1 MKKSLVITKPMA
13 DKLAKLP
20 AEVVGGIVKYL
31 LGRIF
36 ADASED
42 KKYAKFEQMAKK
54 AAETTAT
61 KEDCETILAYMN
73 SRLGTQL
80 RYCESTHKRISARFA
95 EGYTVEDFVVV
106 IDTKAKDWLGTGS
119 AQFLRPETL
128 FGTKFGSYRNQSI
141 LEAKTSGFAEGSFD
155 TEAFFAASA
164 ARGEGKDIADMDCP
178 FLK

>member
-1 MKKSLVITKPMA
+1 MKKSLVITKSMA
-13 DKLAKLP
+13 DKLRKLP
-20 AEVVGGIVKYL
+20 ADVVGGIVKYL

-36 ADASED
+36 ADAPED

-61 KEDCETILAYMN
+61 KEDCEVILGYMN
-73 SRLGTQL
+73 TRLGTQL

-95 EGYTVEDFVVV
+95 EGYTVEDFVIV
-106 IDTKAKDWLGTGS
+106 IDTKAKEWLGTPS
-119 AQFLRPETL
+119 AAYLRPETL

-141 LEAKTSGFAEGSFD
+141 LEAKSSGFAEGSFD
-155 TEAFFAASA
+155 TGEFFAASA
-164 ARGEGKDIADMDCP
+164 ARSAGKDIADVECP

>member
-1 MKKSLVITKPMA
+1 MA
-13 DKLAKLP
+13 EKLQKLP
-20 AEVVGGIVKYL
+20 AEVVGGVVKYL

-36 ADASED
+36 ADAPED

-61 KEDCETILAYMN
+61 KEDCETILGYMN

-106 IDTKAKDWLGTGS
+106 IDTKAKDWLGTES

-141 LEAKTSGFAEGSFD
+141 LEAKSSGFAEGSFD
-155 TEAFFAASA
+155 TDSFFAAAKERAGNTS
-164 ARGEGKDIADMDCP
+164 IAGTDSP
-178 FLK
+178 F